1 MKNKTKARA
10 LNIIEEYV
18 DRISKLSFVKSI
30 ILVGS
35 LSDDTYTEGKGS
47 DIDIVNIINSN
58 NYSEDRNILIKYIE
72 EVENITNYDI
82 PISKVVFSYNQLFHP
97 YDYNFEIKNENKDL
111 IELPIE
117 ILRIKYSGKVLYGED
132 IIDIIEF
139 PTKQDVLK
147 SKELNRELLKR
158 LSIENPEWYE
168 SHLKMM
174 ENPTINI
181 ISQIVI
187 TNAMEDY
194 FLITG
199 KNCSSKNKIL
209 ECIENDLP
217 NYEKIEI
224 LKICYKYRINK
235 QLTDE
240 EELLL
245 KKLYNKLYK

>member
-10 LNIIEEYV
+10 LNIIEKYV

-35 LSDDTYTEGKGS
+35 LSDDTYTEGNGS
-47 DIDIVNIINSN
+47 DIDIVNIIDSN
-58 NYSEDRNILIKYIE
+58 NYSEDKDIIIKYIE
-72 EVENITNYDI
+72 EIEKLTNYDI

-97 YDYNFEIKNENKDL
+97 YEYDFVIKKENKDL

-117 ILRIKYSGKVLYGED
+117 VLRIKYSGKVLYGED
-132 IIDIIEF
+132 IIDIIES
-139 PTKQDVLK
+139 PTKLDVLK
-147 SKELNRELLKR
+147 SKELNKELIKR

-168 SHLKMM
+168 SYLRMI
-174 ENPTINI
+174 ENPSINI

-187 TNAMEDY
+187 TSAMEDY

-209 ECIENDLP
+209 ACIEKDLP

-240 EELLL
+240 EELLI
-245 KKLYNKLYK
+245 KKLYKKLYK